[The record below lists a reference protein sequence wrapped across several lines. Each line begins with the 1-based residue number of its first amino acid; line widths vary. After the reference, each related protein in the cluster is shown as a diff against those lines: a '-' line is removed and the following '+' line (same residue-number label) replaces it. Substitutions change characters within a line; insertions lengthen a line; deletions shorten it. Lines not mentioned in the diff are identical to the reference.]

1 MGQSY
6 DSDRPSPRRASSHD
20 GGPGRLPPVAPPPR
34 KIQSSLPEMA
44 VFRGVAGSS
53 AAPQGGFGPLP
64 PVAAPPV
71 PAGRAL
77 PPVNPPPALRNGTGR
92 APPPA
97 PSRDPLAD
105 SITRVKGGYVPDTH
119 RDVSQPRFSDQATNP
134 TGGPGLDWDEDE
146 ESTHVFHSSAP
157 PPSHEERRAS
167 FVPQPAAGMPP
178 QSTRPH
184 EQAPIGY
191 GMAAPPGTDTLRLD
205 ALSSPGVAPAY
216 APQPGSSN
224 LPARQP
230 GQSGLSPMFPP
241 PPPIPSITQARPME
255 QSVPGIVPATP
266 IDVQEVRDNQPFT
279 RLPTGNPHTATEL
292 GIKKPSLPPNYAPPS
307 AYAPAVP
314 AAPMPMERRDPKKW
328 ILAAATLAALLSL
341 GALVAFLFTKR
352 PGGLQVEVKDA
363 AGASVPKASVYID
376 GRKVC
381 EATPCSVRDL
391 QVGRYAVRVMLSDD
405 DALEPLNVDVQAGS
419 ITPVTFTYNPQT
431 ATIVAATTQPDVRLA
446 VDGVDRGPLPVKL
459 TDLAPGKHQLSF
471 SGKRFKTAEKSIE
484 VKAGDTLDL
493 EVPRLVVTNGVAKV
507 SVKSEGVSISLVRAD
522 GAEPPRAYNIA
533 EARPIEVDTAISWK
547 LVAKKKGF
555 PDLVQSLT
563 FADGEPERTITVEFK
578 EDKPAQPEP
587 VASAAPAP
595 VAVSPTLP
603 QPTKAPTPEP
613 KPEPAKPE
621 PVAAQPTG
629 NGFLNINSIPASRV
643 LLDGQPLGET
653 PKSNVS
659 VSAGTH
665 TVTFIHPELG
675 KKSVSVKV
683 GPGETKTASAKL
695 K

>member
-34 KIQSSLPEMA
+34 KISSSLPEMS
-44 VFRGVAGSS
+44 VFRGVGAGSS
-53 AAPQGGFGPLP
+53 APQGGFGPLP

-71 PAGRAL
+71 VPGRAL
-77 PPVNPPPALRNGTGR
+77 PPVSAPPPRTSPRR

-105 SITRVKGGYVPDTH
+105 SITRVKGQAPDTY
-119 RDVSQPRFSDQATNP
+119 RDNISQPRFSDQVTNP
-134 TGGPGLDWDEDE
+134 TGDPGLDWDEEE

-157 PPSHEERRAS
+157 PPSEEERRAS
-167 FVPQPAAGMPP
+167 SVPQPAAGMPP
-178 QSTRPH
+178 QSSRPH
-184 EQAPIGY
+184 EQQPPVGY
-191 GMAAPPGTDTLRLD
+191 AMAQPPGTDTLRLD
-205 ALSSPGVAPAY
+205 AMSSPGHAQP
-216 APQPGSSN
+216 APQQVSPSGY
-224 LPARQP
+224 PARPP

-255 QSVPGIVPATP
+255 QSVPGIVPAVP
-266 IDVQEVRDNQPFT
+266 IEAQGEVRDNQPFT
-279 RLPTGNPHTATEL
+279 RLPTGNPYSATEL
-292 GIKKPSLPPNYAPPS
+292 GIKKPSLPPGYAAPS
-307 AYAPAVP
+307 AYAPA
-314 AAPMPMERRDPKKW
+314 AAPPAVSERRDPKKW
-328 ILAAATLAALLSL
+328 ILGAATLAALLSL
-341 GALVAFLFTKR
+341 GALVAFLFSKR

-405 DALEPLNVDVQAGS
+405 DALEPLSVDVQAGS

-431 ATIVAATTQPDVRLA
+431 ATLVAATTQPDVRLA

-459 TDLAPGKHQLSF
+459 TDLAPGKHQLTF
-471 SGKRFKTAEKSIE
+471 SGKRFKSADKSID
-484 VKAGDTLDL
+484 VKAGDTLEL
-493 EVPRLVVTNGVAKV
+493 EVPKLVVSSGVAKV

-522 GAEPPRAYNIA
+522 GAEPPRAYNLA
-533 EARPIEVDTAISWK
+533 EARPIEVDTSISWK

-555 PDLVQSLT
+555 PDQVQPLT
-563 FADGEPERTITVEFK
+563 FADGEPERTIVVEFK
-578 EDKPAQPEP
+578 DEKVAEPAPPAPSTPQP
-587 VASAAPAP
+587 VATGPATP
-595 VAVSPTLP
+595 PSPRT
-603 QPTKAPTPEP
+603 PTPEP
-613 KPEPAKPE
+613 KPEPPPE
-621 PVAAQPTG
+621 PVAVQPSG